1 MKTTMADQPIS
12 IRALAPTD
20 CLNELTA
27 LLHKAYAS
35 LGAQGWNFTGVDQS
49 VEVTAKRVATGHCL
63 VARQGGAMGG
73 AMVGTVM
80 VRGPYRPGVD
90 AWYLDTPWYTRADT
104 AILSQFAVNPQ
115 CQGQGL
121 GARLMQAAEAWAAA
135 QGMAH
140 VALDTARPAE
150 HLQRR
155 YAASGYVPMCEI
167 QWEGKN
173 YASVLMVKTLATQ
186 LASRS

>member
-1 MKTTMADQPIS
+1 MKTPIAGQPIS
-12 IRALAPTD
+12 IRALAPSD
-20 CLNELTA
+20 CLSELTA

-49 VEVTAKRVATGHCL
+49 VEVTAKRVMAGHCL
-63 VARQGGAMGG
+63 VALHGET
-73 AMVGTVM
+73 MVGTVM

-104 AILSQFAVNPQ
+104 AILSQFAVDPQ

-121 GARLMQAAEAWAAA
+121 GARLMQAAEAWAGA

-155 YAASGYVPMCEI
+155 YAGSGYVPMCEI

-173 YASVLMVKTLATQ
+173 YASVLMVKTLAPQ

>member
-1 MKTTMADQPIS
+1 MTDPTIS
-12 IRALAPTD
+12 IRALAPSD
-20 CLNELTA
+20 CLKELTA

-49 VEVTAKRVATGHCL
+49 VEITAKRVATGHCL
-63 VARQGGAMGG
+63 VATQGGAMGET
-73 AMVGTVM
+73 MVGTVM

-104 AILSQFAVNPQ
+104 AILSQFAVDPR

-121 GARLMQAAEAWAAA
+121 GARLMLAAEAWAAH

-140 VALDTARPAE
+140 VALDTAKPAE

-155 YAASGYVPMCEI
+155 YAGSGYVPMCEI

-173 YASVLMVKTLATQ
+173 YASVLMVKALAGQ
-186 LASRS
+186 SLDRS

>member
-1 MKTTMADQPIS
+1 MTEQTIS
-12 IRALAPTD
+12 IRALAPSD
-20 CLNELTA
+20 CLGELTA

-63 VARQGGAMGG
+63 VALQGG

-104 AILSQFAVNPQ
+104 AILSQFAVDPQ

-121 GARLMQAAEAWAAA
+121 GARLMQAAEAWGRA
-135 QGMAH
+135 QGMAY

-155 YAASGYVPMCEI
+155 YAASGYRAMCEI
-167 QWEGKN
+167 QWEGKT
-173 YASVLMVKTLATQ
+173 YASVLMVKTLAEG
-186 LASRS
+186 S